1 MLDIIVMLMILL
13 LFYIIYLLGEKSW
26 EKDYNNLID
35 ENDNLVDENTALRK
49 ELERIK
55 FYLSK
60 I

>member
-1 MLDIIVMLMILL
+1 MQEIFTILAFTWL
-13 LFYIIYLLGEKSW
+13 GYIAYKYFEI
-26 EKDYNNLID
+26 EKDYNNLVD
-35 ENDNLVDENTALRK
+35 ENDNLLDENTALRK